1 MLQPLFT
8 RRAALASR
16 SLIPSRVFS
25 AQISTNNGPVSFFQ
39 QDQLPA
45 NTVIRFVP
53 QQTAWV
59 VERMGKFHRYV
70 LKYFFHT
77 SGTFQLTLLTESLNQ
92 VLRFYSQFLIK
103 FNMSNH

>member
-1 MLQPLFT
+1 MLRSQFLT
-8 RRAALASR
+8 RRGVISAR
-16 SLIPSRVFS
+16 SSATAPSRIFT
-25 AQISTNNGPVSFFQ
+25 AQLSSNNGPLTFFQ

-70 LKYFFHT
+70 IIIYK
-77 SGTFQLTLLTESLNQ
+77 SSTFL
-92 VLRFYSQFLIK
+92 Y
-103 FNMSNH
+103 